1 MERQG
6 LNLRK
11 KLKEAWIGVA
21 TLAVFLLLWE
31 LLSRAANSPFI
42 PGPYEVMLAFIR
54 VAMEGDFDGYTLLE
68 HSVVSIYR
76 VLLGFIA
83 GAITAIPLGLIMGLK
98 PTVKTAANTIIEPI
112 RFIPPI
118 AWIPLS
124 IVLLVGLSRFVFLLW
139 VGTFFPILLNTIA
152 GVKRAS
158 PTLVNVAKT
167 FGASNS
173 EITTKVV
180 LPSALPE
187 IMTGLRVG
195 LGIGWMC
202 IVAAEML
209 GGDPVGLGRMILKYA
224 DFLQIDVVIVG
235 MVLIGVI
242 GLAMNYLILLLE
254 KKMFRYRVEVQT

>member
-1 MERQG
+1 MV
-6 LNLRK
+6 NLRNY
-11 KLKEAWIGVA
+11 LRDAGIGIA
-21 TLAVFLLLWE
+21 TLAAFLLFWE
-31 LLSRAANSPFI
+31 LLARAVNSPFI
-42 PGPYEVMLAFIR
+42 PGPYDVALAFIR
-54 VAMEGDFDGYTLLE
+54 LALVGDFDGYTLLE
-68 HSVVSIYR
+68 HSAVSIYR

-83 GAITAIPLGLIMGLK
+83 GAVTAIPLGLIMGLK
-98 PTVKTAANTIIEPI
+98 PTVKTAANTIIEPL

-124 IVLLVGLSRFVFLLW
+124 IVLLVGLSRFIFLIW
-139 VGTFFPILLNTIA
+139 IGTFFPILLNTIA
-152 GVKRAS
+152 GVRRTS
-158 PTLVNVAKT
+158 PTLVNVART

-209 GGDPVGLGRMILKYA
+209 GGDPVGLGRLILKYA
-224 DFLQIDVVIVG
+224 DFLQIDAVIVG

-242 GLAMNYLILLLE
+242 GLVMNYLILMLE
-254 KKMFRYRVEVQT
+254 KKMFKYRVEVQA

>member
-1 MERQG
+1 MR
-6 LNLRK
+6 NLRRY
-11 KLKEAWIGVA
+11 LKDAGVGIA

-31 LLSRAANSPFI
+31 LLARAVNSPFI
-42 PGPYEVMLAFIR
+42 PGPYEVALAFVR
-54 VAMEGDFDGYTLLE
+54 LATVGDFDGYTLLE
-68 HSVVSIYR
+68 HSEVSIYR

-83 GAITAIPLGLIMGLK
+83 GTVTAVPLGLVMGLK
-98 PTVKTAANTIIEPI
+98 PTVKTAANTIIEPM

-124 IVLLVGLSRFVFLLW
+124 IVLLLGLSRYVFLLW
-139 VGTFFPILLNTIA
+139 IGTFFPILLNTIA
-152 GVKRAS
+152 GVRRTS

-173 EITTKVV
+173 EITTKIV

-209 GGDPVGLGRMILKYA
+209 GGDPVGLGRLILKYA
-224 DFLQIDVVIVG
+224 NFLQIDAVIVG

-242 GLAMNYLILLLE
+242 GMAMNYIILILE
-254 KKMFRYRVEVQT
+254 KKMFKYRVEVLT